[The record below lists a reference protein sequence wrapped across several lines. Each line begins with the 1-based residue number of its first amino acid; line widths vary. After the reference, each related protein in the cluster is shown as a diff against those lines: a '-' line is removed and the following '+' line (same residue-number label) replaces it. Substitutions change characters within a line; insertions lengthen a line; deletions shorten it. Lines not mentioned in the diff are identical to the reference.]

1 MLASPG
7 HDFKLSLLLPDSGD
21 GTSNIPSMLT
31 PRHVL
36 VTTWVGA
43 FIKFCPSRAQ
53 LGRTQGSRHKICDK
67 RCSIATNVVPGPVL
81 SFPYTYIAD
90 AASLLSPRT
99 PGQRSRPFSTY
110 RSNCLEYY
118 LTDVRLT
125 WYTVSR

>member
-53 LGRTQGSRHKICDK
+53 LRRTLEQQAQNPPQEVFQGRCY
-67 RCSIATNVVPGPVL
+67 L
-81 SFPYTYIAD
+81 F
-90 AASLLSPRT
+90 LT
-99 PGQRSRPFSTY
+99 PI
-110 RSNCLEYY
+110 
-118 LTDVRLT
+118 
-125 WYTVSR
+125 